1 MKNKIDKY
9 IKKIRKDGYA
19 IIPNLVSKKESEMFK
34 TLLNKD
40 YQKYKNKYFIK
51 KYKNLANKQTE
62 KVVFNLHNKNLI
74 WFKLFENKKVISIL
88 NVLLK
93 RRFV

>member
-19 IIPNLVSKKESEMFK
+19 IIPNLVSKKQSEMLK

-51 KYKNLANKQTE
+51 NYKNLANKQTE
-62 KVVFNLHNKNLI
+62 
-74 WFKLFENKKVISIL
+74 
-88 NVLLK
+88 
-93 RRFV
+93 